1 MRLKNA
7 SHFGDHCFKEL
18 IFPHPGP
25 QFIKL
30 LFVSLPLSKGLE
42 TGTELRLSGSGLAN
56 LFFSFSAKDLILF
69 QVKWLL
75 RVCVYVVPGGGLQ
88 TQYLTE

>member
-18 IFPHPGP
+18 IFPHPGS
-25 QFIKL
+25 QFIML

-42 TGTELRLSGSGLAN
+42 TGTGLRLSGSGLAN

-75 RVCVYVVPGGGLQ
+75 RACVYMVPGGGLQ
-88 TQYLTE
+88 TRHLTE